1 MKVANMAEV
10 LSFTFSQVT
19 FKNTDDILY
28 FFNSVQAPVA
38 YFRCHEKL
46 LNKVQSFN
54 KITTFV

>member
-10 LSFTFSQVT
+10 LSFTFSQVI

-38 YFRCHEKL
+38 YFRCHVKL
-46 LNKVQSFN
+46 LNKVQS
-54 KITTFV
+54 